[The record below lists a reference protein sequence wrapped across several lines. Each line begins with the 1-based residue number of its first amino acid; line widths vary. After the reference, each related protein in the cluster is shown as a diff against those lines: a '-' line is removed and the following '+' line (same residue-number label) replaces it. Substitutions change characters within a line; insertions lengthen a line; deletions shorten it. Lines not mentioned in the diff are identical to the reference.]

1 MGGIPSKTS
10 ATVKPIAQI
19 VDKLSRGCRQRRMN
33 ILPGGLSKLIFM
45 PIQGRNSKIGAAAI
59 GLAFCLT
66 ALGQANDSPRRDTV
80 VKAVG
85 RVMPSVVNIATKTRV
100 QRVRYYYDWWRDNW
114 APYAQE
120 LPPQESAGSGV
131 VVDSSG
137 YVLTNVHV
145 VKDADEIWV
154 KISDGSGEAKVYR
167 AEAVAGSLA
176 TDVALLKII
185 PEEEGETFTAATFAG
200 NDDLLLGET
209 VLALG
214 NPFGLG
220 GSVSRGILSSK
231 SRRAK
236 TGGNKLDIPDW
247 LQTDASI
254 NPGNSGGPL
263 INLDGE
269 IIGINVAVLK
279 EGQGIG
285 FAIPIK
291 RVNESLARI
300 FTPEFLEGNWFG
312 AAIRPGS
319 RPLTVTSVEPDSPAA
334 RAGLLAGDRI
344 ESINRHTPRNFIEFA
359 NRLLN
364 LGRDRTVSLQVR
376 REGELVDCRVKLI
389 PESAY
394 FNAGLIRD
402 KTGATLEELTPEVAR
417 ALGHNSTDG
426 LVVSRVDDDSPAD
439 EAGLTPGVVVLAVD
453 GREVNDIVTAARQL
467 HGRGDQ
473 TKVKLDVLQVR
484 RSGLFLRRRTGGLT
498 LQLR

>member
-1 MGGIPSKTS
+1 MS
-10 ATVKPIAQI
+10 IA
-19 VDKLSRGCRQRRMN
+19 
-33 ILPGGLSKLIFM
+33 
-45 PIQGRNSKIGAAAI
+45 GRNSRLGAAV
-59 GLAFCLT
+59 GLALCAA
-66 ALGQANDSPRRDTV
+66 ALGQAEESPRHNTV

-131 VVDSSG
+131 VVDDSG

-154 KISDGSGEAKVYR
+154 KIKDQNSEAKVYR
-167 AEAVAGSLA
+167 AEAIAGSLA
-176 TDVALLKII
+176 TDIALLKIT
-185 PEEEGETFTAATFAG
+185 PNDPDETFTAATFASD
-200 NDDLLLGET
+200 DDLLLGET

-231 SRRAK
+231 SRRAE
-236 TGGNKLDIPDW
+236 TGGSKLDIPDW

-263 INLDGE
+263 INLDGK

-279 EGQGIG
+279 EGEGIG

-291 RVNESLARI
+291 RINESLSRI

-312 AAIRPGS
+312 AVVRPGS
-319 RPLTVTSVEPDSPAA
+319 RPLTVASVEPNSPAD

-344 ESINRHTPRNFIEFA
+344 ETINRHAPRNFIEFA

-376 REGELVDCRVKLI
+376 REGKLVDCSVKLI

-394 FNAGLIRD
+394 FNTGLIRE
-402 KTGATLEELTPEVAR
+402 KTGATLEELTSELAR
-417 ALGHNSTDG
+417 SLGYNSTDG
-426 LVVSRVDDDSPAD
+426 LVVSRVDDDSPAAK
-439 EAGLTPGVVVLAVD
+439 AGLPVGSVVVAAE
-453 GREVNDIVTAARQL
+453 GQEVNDIVRAARLL
-467 HGRGDQ
+467 HSKGSGGRL
-473 TKVKLDVLQVR
+473 TLDIVQVR
-484 RSGLFLRRRTGGLT
+484 RSGLFLRRRTGRISLV
-498 LQLR
+498 LP

>member
-1 MGGIPSKTS
+1 MSIL
-10 ATVKPIAQI
+10 
-19 VDKLSRGCRQRRMN
+19 DKNC
-33 ILPGGLSKLIFM
+33 
-45 PIQGRNSKIGAAAI
+45 KIGVAV
-59 GLAFCLT
+59 GLTLCFAT
-66 ALGQANDSPRRDTV
+66 LGQADDSPRHDKV
-80 VKAVG
+80 VVAVG
-85 RVMPSVVNIATKTRV
+85 QVMPSVVNIATKTRV

-120 LPPQESAGSGV
+120 LPPEESAGSGV

-154 KISDGSGEAKVYR
+154 KISDGSGEANLYR

-176 TDVALLKII
+176 TDIALLKII
-185 PEEEGETFTAATFAG
+185 PKNTGEHFTAAAFAG
-200 NDDLLLGET
+200 DDDLLLGET

-236 TGGNKLDIPDW
+236 SGGSKLDIPDW

-269 IIGINVAVLK
+269 IIGINVAVLR

-312 AAIRPGS
+312 AAIHPGS
-319 RPLTVTSVEPDSPAA
+319 RPLTVASVEPDSPAA
-334 RAGLLAGDRI
+334 KAGLLPGDRV
-344 ESINRHTPRNFIEFA
+344 ETINQHPPGSFMEFA
-359 NRLLN
+359 SRLLN
-364 LGRDRTVSLQVR
+364 LGRDRTVSLQVE
-376 REGELVDCRVKLI
+376 REGKLVNSRVTLI

-394 FNAGLIRD
+394 FNAGLIRE

-417 ALGHNSTDG
+417 ALGHNSTEG
-426 LVVSRVDDDSPAD
+426 LVVSQVDDDSPAGV
-439 EAGLTPGVVVLAVD
+439 AGLTTGVVVLAVD
-453 GREVNDIVTAARQL
+453 GQEVSDIVSAARCL
-467 HGRGDQ
+467 HGCKEGAQ
-473 TKVKLDVLQVR
+473 VKLDVLQVR
-484 RSGLFLRRRTGGLT
+484 RSGLFLRRRTARFT